1 MKLDKKISIIGT
13 GFIGLVSAACFAKKG
28 FETYASSMS
37 KENID
42 IINRG
47 EPPFFE
53 DSLAELL
60 KEAVGSGKLKGVFG
74 REKAILNSDVSFLCV
89 GTPMREDKSADLRF
103 IEESSQAI
111 GEALAK
117 KDSYHLIVDRS
128 TIVPGTTRNIIVKNL
143 EDSSG
148 KQAGMD
154 FGVCMNPEFLR
165 EGESIYDTLNPDRI
179 VIGEYDERSGDE
191 LEALYLAFFADREEG
206 CPPIMR
212 TNLETAEVVKYVNNC
227 FLATKISFANEFS
240 NLCEILPEV
249 DIYDIMTAV
258 GMDFRINPKF
268 FRAGVGWGGSCFP
281 KDVNAMVQ
289 FFKKQGLTP
298 RILQATLEANA
309 HQAKRIV
316 AIAKEELG
324 GQLSGKRV
332 ALLGLTFKPNTDDMR
347 EAPSIYIAEH
357 LLAEKAKIVG
367 YDPVATPFGTGTA
380 VKSFEQKIEY
390 AKSVSEALTDADCAL
405 IITDWPEFADLS
417 SADFKV
423 MSNPI
428 VIDGRR
434 RLSPSQEGIKY
445 RGIGFGKDLSL

>member
-1 MKLDKKISIIGT
+1 MKQSKRVSIVGT

-37 KENID
+37 KDKID

-53 DSLAELL
+53 DGLADLL
-60 KEAVGSGKLKGVFG
+60 KEAVNSGRLKGIFG
-74 REKAILNSDVSFLCV
+74 REEAILNSDATFLCV
-89 GTPMREDKSADLRF
+89 GTPMGEDKSADLRF
-103 IEESSQAI
+103 IEESSRAI

-128 TIVPGTTRNIIVKNL
+128 TIVPGTTRNMIVKSL
-143 EDSSG
+143 EEASG
-148 KQAGMD
+148 KQAGTD

-179 VIGEYDERSGDE
+179 VIGEYDKRSGDE
-191 LEALYLAFFADREEG
+191 LESLYREFFADREEG

-212 TNLETAEVVKYVNNC
+212 MNLETAEIVKYANNC

-240 NLCEILPEV
+240 NLCERVPGV
-249 DIYDIMTAV
+249 DIYDIMKAV

-281 KDVNAMVQ
+281 KDVNAMIQ
-289 FFKKQGLTP
+289 YFKEIGLEP
-298 RILQATLEANA
+298 RMLQATLEANA
-309 HQAKRIV
+309 YQAKRIV
-316 AIAKEELG
+316 EIAKEELEG
-324 GQLSGKRV
+324 TLSGKRIAV
-332 ALLGLTFKPNTDDMR
+332 LGLTFKPYTDDMR
-347 EAPSIYIAEH
+347 EAPSIYIIDQ
-357 LLAEKAKIVG
+357 LLAENANVVG

-380 VKSFEQKIEY
+380 VAKFGQRIDYVKS
-390 AKSVSEALTDADCAL
+390 ANEALTGADCAL
-405 IITDWPEFADLS
+405 IVTDWPEFTDMTA
-417 SADFKV
+417 ADFKT
-423 MSNPI
+423 MNNPL

-434 RLSPSQEGIKY
+434 RISSTLEDIKY
-445 RGIGFGKDLSL
+445 RGIGLGKKS